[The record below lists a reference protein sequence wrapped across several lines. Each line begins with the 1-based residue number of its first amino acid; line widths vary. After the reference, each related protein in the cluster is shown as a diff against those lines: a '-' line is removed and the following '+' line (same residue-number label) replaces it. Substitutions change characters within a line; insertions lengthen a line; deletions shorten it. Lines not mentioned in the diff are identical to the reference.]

1 MRSSTAPTT
10 CSRED
15 APPAEIVARVRA
27 ARRAQEMQEQLLS
40 REHDLEA
47 MAYHDELTGVAN
59 RRYAVRQLHALLSR
73 ARRHDQE
80 LSVVLLDAD
89 RFKALNDRHGHG
101 AGDDVLRGLAARLR
115 SRVREEDIVARFG
128 GEEFLIVLPDTGAEG
143 AASAAEDLRA
153 SVAAQPFPVG
163 RFALPLT
170 VSVGWATWRGET
182 LERLVARADRGL
194 YAAKESGARLRA
206 PGRLRGARRRRAER
220 SRRRAQRVVTTSVC
234 AAPGDVG
241 DGDLEAAVRVALVGV
256 HLAPVEPDLV
266 DLRVGGQR
274 RADPQRG
281 PGRGPSTVVVNV
293 RPLCCARTSTLPD
306 RRGGCPS
313 RRSARSTAAGHHLEP
328 AAAEVRRTPSCWW
341 TTGQAVP

>member
-1 MRSSTAPTT
+1 MTGFRASCGAVTTDGSLTRTRVLIAHPSQRARDAMREVLERVGAVVAEAGSRDEVLGAARAQGADVLLLHAALGCAVADVKGDPDLFRIAVVVVGEPGDVASTLDALERGAHDVL
-10 CSRED
+10 RED
-15 APPAEIVARVRA
+15 APPAEVVARVRA

-128 GEEFLIVLPDTGAEG
+128 GEEFLIVLPDTGADG
-143 AASAAEDLRA
+143 AAIAAEDVRA
-153 SVAAQPFPVG
+153 AVAAQPFPVG

-170 VSVGWATWRGET
+170 VSVGWATWRGES

-194 YAAKESGARLRA
+194 YAAKESGRDCVR
-206 PGRLRGARRRRAER
+206 
-220 SRRRAQRVVTTSVC
+220 
-234 AAPGDVG
+234 PGDSAG
-241 DGDLEAAVRVALVGV
+241 A
-256 HLAPVEPDLV
+256 
-266 DLRVGGQR
+266 
-274 RADPQRG
+274 
-281 PGRGPSTVVVNV
+281 
-293 RPLCCARTSTLPD
+293 
-306 RRGGCPS
+306 PS
-313 RRSARSTAAGHHLEP
+313 R
-328 AAAEVRRTPSCWW
+328 
-341 TTGQAVP
+341 